1 MTADHRQPTIDSEQ
15 PTTISKDQIM
25 SRALLPIILLFATV
39 AVAAAQDTF
48 SIVAIDPVTGEVGS
62 AGASCVAVDVALI
75 SDVAPGVGA
84 VHTQAYYI
92 PANQTIA
99 GNFLRLGYPAA
110 TIVDSVVA
118 NDAASQPEIRQYGAV
133 TLADGGTSAAYTGTG
148 AQDYKGHRLGPT
160 YAIQGNILLGRGIL
174 DSMEARFLRTPGP
187 LADRLM
193 AALQGANVPGADS
206 RCLADGL
213 SSLASFIRVARPGD
227 AADKLYLDLRAF
239 PTPGL
244 GIEPIDTLQN
254 LFDKWKLSTGDVR
267 SRQER
272 ELALRAT
279 PNPAA
284 GNASITFSL
293 TRRSN
298 VALSLYDQGGREIMT
313 REYRMMEP
321 GEKEL
326 GLSLESV
333 PPGSY
338 YLLLNS
344 EATRATCRLVVGDRS
359 K

>member
-1 MTADHRQPTIDSEQ
+1 
-15 PTTISKDQIM
+15 
-25 SRALLPIILLFATV
+25 
-39 AVAAAQDTF
+39 
-48 SIVAIDPVTGEVGS
+48 
-62 AGASCVAVDVALI
+62 
-75 SDVAPGVGA
+75 
-84 VHTQAYYI
+84 
-92 PANQTIA
+92 
-99 GNFLRLGYPAA
+99 
-110 TIVDSVVA
+110 
-118 NDAASQPEIRQYGAV
+118 
-133 TLADGGTSAAYTGTG
+133 
-148 AQDYKGHRLGPT
+148 
-160 YAIQGNILLGRGIL
+160 
-174 DSMEARFLRTPGP
+174 
-187 LADRLM
+187 M